1 MPIISDKRL
10 KIAFMIFSL
19 ACFVAAGVCLICNY
33 AINRGVTWAAYP
45 LLCIPFAW
53 IIAAPLMLAPKHRT
67 VFSLSVFSVL
77 VFPFLYLLQTL
88 TPVSGWFWPLA
99 APIAA
104 VSVPSFWLTLWL
116 AKIWWTKKLL
126 LGAFLLIFYGIF
138 VSGAV
143 RYFVSSFLN
152 TDFFSFDIMI
162 NILACISTAAL
173 FGIIGYARRK
183 DNA

>member
-1 MPIISDKRL
+1 MSER
-10 KIAFMIFSL
+10 
-19 ACFVAAGVCLICNY
+19 
-33 AINRGVTWAAYP
+33 
-45 LLCIPFAW
+45 
-53 IIAAPLMLAPKHRT
+53 
-67 VFSLSVFSVL
+67 
-77 VFPFLYLLQTL
+77 FP
-88 TPVSGWFWPLA
+88 PG
-99 APIAA
+99 
-104 VSVPSFWLTLWL
+104 
-116 AKIWWTKKLL
+116 
-126 LGAFLLIFYGIF
+126 

>member
-1 MPIISDKRL
+1 
-10 KIAFMIFSL
+10 
-19 ACFVAAGVCLICNY
+19 
-33 AINRGVTWAAYP
+33 
-45 LLCIPFAW
+45 
-53 IIAAPLMLAPKHRT
+53 MLAGGIAISER
-67 VFSLSVFSVL
+67 
-77 VFPFLYLLQTL
+77 FP
-88 TPVSGWFWPLA
+88 PG
-99 APIAA
+99 
-104 VSVPSFWLTLWL
+104 
-116 AKIWWTKKLL
+116 
-126 LGAFLLIFYGIF
+126 